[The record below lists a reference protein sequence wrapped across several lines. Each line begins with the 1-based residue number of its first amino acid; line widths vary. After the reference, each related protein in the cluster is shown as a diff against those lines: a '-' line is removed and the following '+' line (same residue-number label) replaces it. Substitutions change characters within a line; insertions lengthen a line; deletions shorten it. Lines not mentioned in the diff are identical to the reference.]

1 MSLESEKYTLRYKL
15 EEWRLP
21 AILKYYKKHEGK
33 DYNDKVGI
41 EQVKT
46 QYGLYLYGQIT
57 LIEQILN
64 REI

>member
-1 MSLESEKYTLRYKL
+1 MSSESQKYTLRYKL

-21 AILKYYKKHEGK
+21 VILKYYKEHEGK

-57 LIEQILN
+57 LIEEILN
-64 REI
+64 KQI

>member
-1 MSLESEKYTLRYKL
+1 MVSTLAKYTLTYKL
-15 EEWRLP
+15 EHWRLP
-21 AILKYYKKHEGK
+21 AVLKYYKKHEGK

-57 LIEQILN
+57 IIEQILN
-64 REI
+64 KEI